1 MTPAVEAPEID
12 FLDALEAKIHEASE
26 RLRALRGENRAL
38 AQKVADLEAQLAE
51 RGEDAAVI
59 DMTGAASEPNEE
71 WRQER
76 DAIRRRVESL
86 AGRLDELLGEGE
98 EE

>member
-1 MTPAVEAPEID
+1 MTPTVEAPEID
-12 FLDALEAKIHEASE
+12 FLDSLEAKIHEASE

-38 AQKVADLEAQLAE
+38 AQRVDDLEAQLAE
-51 RGEDAAVI
+51 RSEAAAVI
-59 DMTGAASEPNEE
+59 DMAPVASEANEE

-86 AGRLDELLGEGE
+86 AGRLEELLGEGE
-98 EE
+98 E

>member
-1 MTPAVEAPEID
+1 MTPTVEAQEID
-12 FLDALEAKIHEASE
+12 FLDALEAKIHQASE

-38 AQKVADLEAQLAE
+38 AQKVADLEARLAE
-51 RGEDAAVI
+51 RVEDAAVI
-59 DMTGAASEPNEE
+59 DIAGGEANEE

-86 AGRLDELLGEGE
+86 AGRLEELLEEGE
-98 EE
+98 E

>member
-1 MTPAVEAPEID
+1 MTPTVEAQEID

-51 RGEDAAVI
+51 RAEAAAVI
-59 DMTGAASEPNEE
+59 DMAGAGEVNEE

-86 AGRLDELLGEGE
+86 AGRLEELLEEGE
-98 EE
+98 E

>member
-1 MTPAVEAPEID
+1 MIPTVEAQEID
-12 FLDALEAKIHEASE
+12 FLDALEARIHEASE

-38 AQKVADLEAQLAE
+38 AQKVVDLEARLAE
-51 RGEDAAVI
+51 RVEDAAVI
-59 DMTGAASEPNEE
+59 EMAGVDGEANEE

-86 AGRLDELLGEGE
+86 AGRLEELLEEGE
-98 EE
+98 E

>member
-1 MTPAVEAPEID
+1 MTPTVEAQEID
-12 FLDALEAKIHEASE
+12 FLDALEAKIHQASE

-38 AQKVADLEAQLAE
+38 AQRVADLEAQLAE
-51 RGEDAAVI
+51 RVEANVI
-59 DMTGAASEPNEE
+59 DIAGGEANEE

-86 AGRLDELLGEGE
+86 AGRLEELLDEGE
-98 EE
+98 E

>member
-1 MTPAVEAPEID
+1 MTPTVEAQEID

-51 RGEDAAVI
+51 RAEAAAVI
-59 DMTGAASEPNEE
+59 DMAGAGEVNEE

-86 AGRLDELLGEGE
+86 AGRLEELLGEGE
-98 EE
+98 E

>member
-1 MTPAVEAPEID
+1 MTPTVEAQEID

-51 RGEDAAVI
+51 RAEAAAVI
-59 DMTGAASEPNEE
+59 DVAGAGEANEE

-86 AGRLDELLGEGE
+86 AGRLEELLEEGKE
-98 EE
+98 

>member
-1 MTPAVEAPEID
+1 MTPTVEAQEID

-26 RLRALRGENRAL
+26 RLRSLRGENRAL
-38 AQKVADLEAQLAE
+38 AQKVADLEARLAE
-51 RGEDAAVI
+51 RVEDAAVTEMAGV
-59 DMTGAASEPNEE
+59 DGEANEE

-86 AGRLDELLGEGE
+86 AGRLEELLEEGE
-98 EE
+98 E

>member
-1 MTPAVEAPEID
+1 MTPTVEAQEID

-51 RGEDAAVI
+51 RAEAAAVI
-59 DMTGAASEPNEE
+59 DMAGAGEANEE

-86 AGRLDELLGEGE
+86 AGRLEELLEEGE
-98 EE
+98 E

>member
-1 MTPAVEAPEID
+1 MTPTVEAPEID

-38 AQKVADLEAQLAE
+38 AQRVDDLEAQLAE
-51 RGEDAAVI
+51 RSEAAAVI
-59 DMTGAASEPNEE
+59 DMAPVASEANEE

-86 AGRLDELLGEGE
+86 AGRLEELLGEGE
-98 EE
+98 E

>member
-1 MTPAVEAPEID
+1 MTPTVEAQEID
-12 FLDALEAKIHEASE
+12 FLDALEAKIHQASE
-26 RLRALRGENRAL
+26 RLRALRTENRAL

-51 RGEDAAVI
+51 RREDAAVI
-59 DMTGAASEPNEE
+59 DMAPAGSEANEE

-86 AGRLDELLGEGE
+86 AGRLEELLGEGE
-98 EE
+98 E

>member
-1 MTPAVEAPEID
+1 MTPAMESPEID

-38 AQKVADLEAQLAE
+38 AQKVADLEAQLVE
-51 RGEDAAVI
+51 RGEAAAVI
-59 DMTGAASEPNEE
+59 DMAPVGSEADEE

-86 AGRLDELLGEGE
+86 AGRLEELLGEGE
-98 EE
+98 E

>member
-1 MTPAVEAPEID
+1 VEAQEID
-12 FLDALEAKIHEASE
+12 FLDALEVKIHEASE

-38 AQKVADLEAQLAE
+38 TQKVADLEALFAE
-51 RGEDAAVI
+51 RSEAAAVI
-59 DMTGAASEPNEE
+59 DIAPGGSEGNEE

-86 AGRLDELLGEGE
+86 AGRLEELLGEGE
-98 EE
+98 E